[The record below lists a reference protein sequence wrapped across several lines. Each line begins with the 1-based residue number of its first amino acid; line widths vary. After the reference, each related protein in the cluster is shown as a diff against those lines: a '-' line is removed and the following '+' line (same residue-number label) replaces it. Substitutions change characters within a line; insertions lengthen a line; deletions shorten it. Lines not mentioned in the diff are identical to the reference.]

1 MTAKEKTRHG
11 QAIALQYALQILL
24 NATRDSRVVH
34 LALSEA
40 QLAAA
45 GAVKTA
51 NLGCL
56 YASRILS
63 PFVVELALK
72 ALIARHND
80 DQVARYHELSQL
92 YDDLPPRVQDE
103 LETEFDHIK
112 QSELPAETG
121 ILKEI
126 LAEHNRDFT
135 GWRYL
140 DDPES
145 LADGPIDILQYVA
158 CAVLNVYNAEVG
170 PTHTHP

>member
-24 NATRDSRVVH
+24 NATHDTRVVQ
-34 LALSEA
+34 LALSKT

-56 YASRILS
+56 YATRILS

-72 ALIARHND
+72 ALIARHSND
-80 DQVARYHELSQL
+80 QTAHYHELSQL

-103 LETEFDHIK
+103 LETEFEHIK
-112 QSELPAETG
+112 QSELPAETRC
-121 ILKEI
+121 LKRI
-126 LAEHNRDFT
+126 LAAHNKDFT

-140 DDPES
+140 DDPEN
-145 LADGPIDILQYVA
+145 LAGDPIYILQYVA
-158 CAVLNVYNAEVG
+158 CAVLNVYNAEAG
-170 PTHTHP
+170 PMTVPT